1 MGIPAVSLDA
11 WKGGF
16 TMSDDLNIIEAIGDA
31 LDQTAH
37 ANDAALDEYQVDL
50 GAEYEDPRYILKLD
64 NVGTFPRGDI
74 QAIKAKSKNGKSF
87 VCSILA
93 ASLFGCKDFG
103 FESQETESSILYF
116 DTEQN
121 KRNTV
126 KLARRVHS
134 LAGWDIK
141 TNDVRFRAYSLREMD
156 SAKRWPFIL
165 DRVMAHR
172 PMMVIIDGVADLIDN
187 FNDIDQSTEMIA
199 NLMRL
204 SSSCDC
210 CLTCVL
216 HTNKAKD
223 DSGMKG
229 HLGTMLLQKASDV
242 LEVKKDSDSTTFHV
256 TETDCRNTPINDFS
270 FCINCDGIPVTTET
284 LKALKEQEKMN
295 SDRETIC
302 AVLDKVYRNEAE
314 LGYNEF
320 INAYKLQSGESEAT
334 AKRRLKRALE
344 LGMIEPTISG
354 KYKR

>member
-1 MGIPAVSLDA
+1 
-11 WKGGF
+11 
-16 TMSDDLNIIEAIGDA
+16 MSDDLNYIEAIGVA
-31 LDQTAH
+31 LDQAAH
-37 ANDAALDEYQVDL
+37 TNDAALDEYQVDL
-50 GAEYEDPRYILKLD
+50 GTEYEEPKYILKLD

-103 FESQETESSILYF
+103 FESQEAEPSILYF

-121 KRNTV
+121 KRNTA
-126 KLARRVHS
+126 KLARRVHA
-134 LAGWDIK
+134 LVGWDGK
-141 TNDVRFRAYSLREMD
+141 TNDVRFRAYSLRELD
-156 SAKRWPFIL
+156 TDQRWPFIL
-165 DRVMAHR
+165 ERVTARRPSMA
-172 PMMVIIDGVADLIDN
+172 IIDGIADLIDN
-187 FNDIDQSTEMIA
+187 FNDIDQSSTMIA

-229 HLGTMLLQKASDV
+229 HLGTLLLQKASDV
-242 LEVKKDSDSTTFHV
+242 LEVKKNSDGAAFHV

-270 FCINCDGIPVTTET
+270 FCINRDGIPVTTET

-295 SDRETIC
+295 SDRDTIG

-320 INAYKLQSGESEAT
+320 INAYQLQSGESEAT

-344 LGMIEPTISG
+344 LGMIEPSING
-354 KYKR
+354 KYQRQGHRGQVTPIL